1 MKRHQLAPAGSNWD
15 PNAWRV
21 CNNQWL
27 WLGSPTVSYDHGEP
41 RCPYFAGL
49 VEQVGHQTH
58 HQSEV
63 SFTSGWK
70 YLGTV
75 KMWADLWPRDRTES
89 SFANVRPKMMASRQ
103 DAGEHVDS
111 WQCHLKSKSVEFSN
125 VNFKVG
131 GMPSLMKKCQKKSN
145 SISIIPSTEASSAKF
160 IGGQDKH
167 LHIGWC
173 QVLPLPQ

>member
-1 MKRHQLAPAGSNWD
+1 MEVLRYSKD
-15 PNAWRV
+15 
-21 CNNQWL
+21 
-27 WLGSPTVSYDHGEP
+27 VS
-41 RCPYFAGL
+41 R
-49 VEQVGHQTH
+49 
-58 HQSEV
+58 
-63 SFTSGWK
+63 
-70 YLGTV
+70 
-75 KMWADLWPRDRTES
+75 PRDRMES

-167 LHIGWC
+167 LHIG
-173 QVLPLPQ
+173 